1 MLKRFASA
9 VLIIALL
16 GTLGG
21 FSAFAQSATEPDVQS
36 SKTQPPLASETAT
49 AGQPNE
55 RLKADIDRLVAD
67 AKAGKVVPAE
77 RPQLQPARSNNLSKG
92 KKIAI
97 GVAVAIAVV
106 TVVLIVNKPRVT
118 GAAFQ

>member
-9 VLIIALL
+9 VLIIALP
-16 GTLGG
+16 GTPGG
-21 FSAFAQSATEPDVQS
+21 FSAFALSATEPDVKS
-36 SKTQPPLASETAT
+36 NKTQAPLASEIAT
-49 AGQPNE
+49 TRQPNE
-55 RLKADIDRLVAD
+55 KLKADIERLVAD
-67 AKAGKVVPAE
+67 AKAGKVVLAE
-77 RPQLQPARSNNLSKG
+77 RPQMQPASSNNLSKG

-106 TVVLIVNKPRVT
+106 TVVLVVNKPRVT